1 LKLEETYGNMFFMT
15 EKEMKHMKKEKS
27 ESDNNKLVEKG

>member
-1 LKLEETYGNMFFMT
+1 MT